1 MQSRV
6 LYLSRRVSTEWL
18 WNIKV
23 HAMYSYFTQF
33 SRSFY
38 LLLLTFHRNHLN
50 EKVTRLPCAHIFHT
64 KCLVDWLT
72 NHHCTCPVCRY
83 ELPTDDPR
91 YEAGRMERMK
101 ARKPRF
107 AMYELQRMSVPK
119 LLQLNKRPAPGILE
133 KRDLI
138 QTLIDQDHIHLIPA
152 PEPVEYKLETLQ
164 VMGVSQLKRTMEDA
178 GVFFHPKDVVEKSD
192 MLTIFHNSGRLVL
205 ISEPEEQEEEIT
217 MEDVSQ
223 PTPEPSIFTASTTST
238 LAPETASHFATRGPV
253 VETVTEGSDDE
264 CETKET
270 SKKEF
275 TSPVQDMFGL
285 YSNEELLSPSAATEL
300 NSVPTDHSPSAST
313 PVHPY
318 TPPTTRSQSAAT
330 GNLNV
335 PHDESDTPPS
345 IASEENAYASASPD
359 AIVQPDESSAQLD
372 APVAVS
378 NGIENGNAENDQDQI
393 TPPSGDT
400 FYDRA
405 SGDLAASAEENTDD
419 SYDGADADSES
430 NSSRKRQRPLP
441 GVSRRARNDSEYS
454 HAASRNGDEAIPFR
468 DCTIS
473 ELQAIARDSNA
484 DLTHCFERHEMVQ
497 LLIANGIQNP
507 KQIQLTSENFSDWS
521 VSQLRAL
528 ASAADVDLSHCS
540 DREEMLYNI
549 LHEANHERPH
559 LRNYLRALSPLAKST
574 LPQLKGVAREWR
586 VNISDCLEKEE
597 IIQRLITRGQRFA
610 AC

>member
-1 MQSRV
+1 M
-6 LYLSRRVSTEWL
+6 
-18 WNIKV
+18 
-23 HAMYSYFTQF
+23 YFTQY
-33 SRSFY
+33 SRSFV
-38 LLLLTFHRNHLN
+38 LSLLTYHRNHLN
-50 EKVTRLPCAHIFHT
+50 EKVTRLPCAHIFHS

-164 VMGVSQLKRTMEDA
+164 AMGVSQLKRTMEDA

-205 ISEPEEQEEEIT
+205 IPDPDEQEEDVM
-217 MEDVSQ
+217 MEDVSYA
-223 PTPEPSIFTASTTST
+223 TPEPSVLASPSST
-238 LAPETASHFATRGPV
+238 LAPETVSLFATGGPV
-253 VETVTEGSDDE
+253 VETVTEDSDDE
-264 CETKET
+264 CEMKET
-270 SKKEF
+270 SKNEF

-285 YSNEELLSPSAATEL
+285 YSNEELLSPSAPTEL
-300 NSVPTDHSPSAST
+300 NSVPTNHPPLAPT
-313 PVHPY
+313 PVRPY
-318 TPPTTRSQSAAT
+318 TPPSARFQSADT
-330 GNLNV
+330 ENLHV
-335 PHDESDTPPS
+335 PDGESDTPPS
-345 IASEENAYASASPD
+345 LSSEENAYASASPD
-359 AIVQPDESSAQLD
+359 AIVQPDESSAQAD
-372 APVAVS
+372 IPVAVA
-378 NGIENGNAENDQDQI
+378 NGTENCSADCYQDQVI
-393 TPPSGDT
+393 PPTGDT
-400 FYDRA
+400 SYGRA
-405 SGDLAASAEENTDD
+405 SSDLTASAEENGGD
-419 SYDGADADSES
+419 SCDGADPDSGS
-430 NSSRKRQRPLP
+430 NSPRKRQRPLP
-441 GVSRRARNDSEYS
+441 GVSSRARNDSQYS
-454 HAASRNGDEAIPFR
+454 HGSSRNGDAAIPFR

-473 ELQAIARDSNA
+473 ELQAIARESNA
-484 DLTHCFERHEMVQ
+484 DLTHCFERREMVQ
-497 LLIANGIQNP
+497 LLISKGVEA
-507 KQIQLTSENFSDWS
+507 KQIQLTSESFSNWS

-528 ASAADVDLSHCS
+528 ASAVDVDLSQCS

-559 LRNYLRALSPLAKST
+559 LRNYLRALSPLAKSS
-574 LPQLKGVAREWR
+574 LPQLRGVAREWQ